1 MDESVI
7 VIDDSDTEAP
17 DASSCRR
24 EDSSQPST
32 SAASRNTR
40 SQHKTQ
46 HQRANVFRHR
56 SPSDFQRKRKQD
68 ELNSH
73 PVAKR
78 GGYVLRSL
86 HQAKHPKDIPID
98 RHSVVIAK
106 KSAPSKASQQRQ
118 KRLNQQRQKR
128 LNQQRQK
135 RSNQQ
140 RQTRLNQQRLKN
152 TLLSRTSSGD
162 DDENNGLIKL
172 LSFHRQQ
179 MQKAKKV
186 EALRERLGLPK
197 SRLRIPTENDPESAH
212 REFFVKNIE
221 AEKIEQDI
229 KNGYIVRV
237 EERHSIQLD
246 DLDPEL
252 LTGRPLTEKEAYWVK
267 KKQARRAGPRSS
279 SWPSVVPMHDQHT
292 EYISLT
298 EKARNIFDPNAE
310 ECSECGS
317 KLWGTSILYPLS
329 RPAGS
334 RPPSCVINKDAP
346 LCVGC
351 SRLFSC
357 VKNRSEK
364 LNMIH
369 WIINGKTLD
378 PMPCLQNDRILMNL
392 CRKRLTAMK
401 IRARKHYSELPSNF
415 VTAEQ
420 LFEDVQR
427 DNYNCYLIG
436 SPMRL
441 ENGHFNSLTFD
452 HVFPISI
459 AMMMPTCWSVE
470 NFQPMSYCMN
480 QVKGNEANTEAKRWL
495 INFKT
500 HYFKADFK

>member
-7 VIDDSDTEAP
+7 VIDDSDTEVP
-17 DASSCRR
+17 DASSCHR

-46 HQRANVFRHR
+46 HQRANVSPRR
-56 SPSDFQRKRKQD
+56 PPSDFQRKRKQD

-78 GGYVLRSL
+78 GGYALRSL

-106 KSAPSKASQQRQ
+106 KSEPSKAS
-118 KRLNQQRQKR
+118 QQRQKR

-152 TLLSRTSSGD
+152 ALLSTTNSGD
-162 DDENNGLIKL
+162 DGLIEIL
-172 LSFHRQQ
+172 PFHRQQ
-179 MQKAKKV
+179 IRRAKKA
-186 EALRERLGLPK
+186 EARRKSLGLPK
-197 SRLRIPTENDPESAH
+197 SRLRIPTEKDPESAH
-212 REFFVKNIE
+212 REFFVKSIE

-310 ECSECGS
+310 DCSECGS

-334 RPPSCVINKDAP
+334 RPPPCVINKDAP
-346 LCVGC
+346 LCIGC

-357 VKNRSEK
+357 VKDRSEK

-369 WIINGKTLD
+369 WIITGKTLD
-378 PMPCLQNDRILMNL
+378 PMPCSQNDGTLMNL
-392 CRKRLTAMK
+392 CRRRLTAMK
-401 IRARKHYSELPSNF
+401 IRACKHYSELPSNF

-420 LFEDVQR
+420 LFEDVKR

-441 ENGHFNSLTFD
+441 ESGYFNSLTFD

-459 AMMMPTCWSVE
+459 AMMMPNCWSVE

-500 HYFKADFK
+500 HYYKADFK